1 MPSHICAIKI
11 RNGIPGA
18 YYIFKFLTHREG
30 DNYHAITS
38 DTQLPSGI
46 ELRAV
51 HRELDP
57 TDTWLYEC
65 LDRKT
70 YIFRPYE
77 RTGRICP
84 ISYTCTVH
92 LMPRYLKWDT
102 NIIPIVDFSEAYKSL
117 PYTFYILEHPG
128 HELYEAVRSKYT
140 VLAQF
145 HVESPVSR
153 EPFILFPH
161 QEELDS
167 DLDSESEFEFDIGPA
182 SAQVQAQVSAPVQ
195 AQVPV
200 PVPVQ
205 RLPERV
211 YRGLMEGALYRKD
224 TCPITF
230 EPFTIENICIT
241 PCMHCF
247 DYEALNRGVRS
258 CPLCRIPYSADSII
272 RYVGKQ

>member
-18 YYIFKFLTHREG
+18 YYIFKFLMHREG
-30 DNYHAITS
+30 DNYHVVTS
-38 DTQLPSGI
+38 DTELPGGTEI
-46 ELRAV
+46 RAV

-77 RTGRICP
+77 RTGRMCAV
-84 ISYTCTVH
+84 SYTCTVH
-92 LMPRYLKWDT
+92 LLPRYLKWGT

-117 PYTFYILEHPG
+117 PYTFYILEHPENE
-128 HELYEAVRSKYT
+128 HYEVVRRKYT
-140 VLAQF
+140 VFAQV
-145 HVESPVSR
+145 HVEQPIPR
-153 EPFILFPH
+153 EPFIRFPH

-167 DLDSESEFEFDIGPA
+167 ESESESEFEIGPVPMPMPA
-182 SAQVQAQVSAPVQ
+182 PVPALTQVQKLPVH
-195 AQVPV
+195 
-200 PVPVQ
+200 
-205 RLPERV
+205 V

-230 EPFTIENICIT
+230 ESLTIENICIT

-247 DYEALNRGVRS
+247 DYEALRHGLRS
-258 CPLCRIPYSADSII
+258 CPLCRTPYSADSIV

>member
-30 DNYHAITS
+30 DNYHAVTS
-38 DTQLPSGI
+38 DTQLPPGS
-46 ELRAV
+46 ELRSI

-57 TDTWLYEC
+57 TDTWLYES

-70 YIFRPYE
+70 YIFRPHE
-77 RTGRICP
+77 RDGRICP
-84 ISYTCTVH
+84 VSYTCTVY
-92 LMPRYLKWDT
+92 LQPRYLKWGT

-128 HELYEAVRSKYT
+128 HESYESVRLKYT
-140 VLAQF
+140 VVAPIQI
-145 HVESPVSR
+145 EPAVSR
-153 EPFILFPH
+153 VPFIQFPV
-161 QEELDS
+161 QEELDPEIE
-167 DLDSESEFEFDIGPA
+167 LGP
-182 SAQVQAQVSAPVQ
+182 SPSPS
-195 AQVPV
+195 P
-200 PVPVQ
+200 
-205 RLPERV
+205 RLPDCV

-247 DYEALNRGVRS
+247 DYEALSRGLRS
-258 CPLCRIPYSADSII
+258 CPLCRTLFDPLVGKANSII
-272 RYVGKQ
+272 RYAVAPSQ